1 MSSGDTPASQ
11 EPGPEHRRLDVF
23 VGQWRT
29 EGTILADP
37 ENPSGSTAKL
47 TAVDT
52 YEWLPGGFF
61 LIHHVDGRMGE
72 DEVHAIEIIGY
83 DASRQAYR
91 TRSFDNH
98 GNTGTYEATLRGA
111 TWAIRGQRERF
122 TGEFGDGSRTLTGQ
136 WQRRSADGARWVP
149 WMDIRLTKA
158 T

>member
-1 MSSGDTPASQ
+1 MSEAAPSPTA
-11 EPGPEHRRLDVF
+11 PGPEHRLLDVF
-23 VGQWRT
+23 VGTWNT
-29 EGTILADP
+29 EGTILADAAH
-37 ENPSGSTAKL
+37 PSATTAKL

-91 TRSFDNH
+91 TRSFDNQ

-111 TWAIRGQRERF
+111 TWRIRGERERF
-122 TGEFGDGSRTLTGQ
+122 TGELGDDGGSLTGQ
-136 WQRRSADGARWVP
+136 WERRSTDGTRWVP